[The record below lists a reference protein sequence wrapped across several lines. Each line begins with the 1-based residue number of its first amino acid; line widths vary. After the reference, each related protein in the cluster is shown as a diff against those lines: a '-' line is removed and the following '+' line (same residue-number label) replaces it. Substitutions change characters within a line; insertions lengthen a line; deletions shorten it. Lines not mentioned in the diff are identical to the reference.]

1 MRMTDYGKLRSI
13 TVLFSLLIFFSG
25 CSVKET
31 VKNKSDEE
39 ILRDR
44 VTEYWGYKVEE
55 KFDKSYEFEYPVY
68 RKNVSMSNYIRGF
81 RPSMKWTKAEVQT
94 IAVEDDAAE
103 VAVKVDIKVNMV
115 MPRIPKPVQH
125 ENKGIELRERWVKID
140 GLWYH
145 VPKQR

>member
-1 MRMTDYGKLRSI
+1 MIGYGKRRLI
-13 TVLFSLLIFFSG
+13 AVLFFLLILFSG

-31 VKNKSDEE
+31 VKSKSDEE

-94 IAVEDDAAE
+94 IAIEDDAAE
-103 VAVKVDIKVNMV
+103 VTVKVDIKVDMV
-115 MPRIPKPVQH
+115 VPRIPKPVQH
-125 ENKGIELRERWVKID
+125 ENKGMELRERWVKID

>member
-1 MRMTDYGKLRSI
+1 MIGYGKLRLI
-13 TVLFSLLIFFSG
+13 PVLFFLLILFSG

-31 VKNKSDEE
+31 VKSKSDEE

-44 VTEYWGYKVEE
+44 VTEYWGYKIEE

-68 RKNVSMSNYIRGF
+68 RKNVSMSNYFRGF

-94 IAVEDDAAE
+94 IEMKDDAAE
-103 VAVKVDIKVNMV
+103 VTVKVDIKVDMV
-115 MPRIPKPVQH
+115 VPRIPKPVQH